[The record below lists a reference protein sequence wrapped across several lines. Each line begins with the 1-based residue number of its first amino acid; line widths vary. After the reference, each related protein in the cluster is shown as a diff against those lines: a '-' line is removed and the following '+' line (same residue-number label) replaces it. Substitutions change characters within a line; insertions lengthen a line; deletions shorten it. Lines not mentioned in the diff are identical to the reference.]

1 MDVTS
6 GVPQGSVLGPALFL
20 LYINDINDHIK
31 SKIKLFTDD
40 SIVYREIWSPED
52 HNILQQDLD
61 TLAEWSKTWL
71 MHFNVKK
78 CASLSITRKRNPKI
92 FQYSLMGEILNRVQ
106 KHDYL
111 GVTIAHDLRWNDHC
125 SKVINKAS
133 RTLGLLRRTLS
144 PCTKAVKSQ
153 AYSTLVR
160 PQLEY
165 ASEIWNPN
173 TTSEI
178 NRLEQ
183 VQRSSARFVFADYN
197 KRNHVTPLIQELNW
211 DSLHT
216 RRLIQQATMLYRI
229 QYALVNITF
238 PPCFQRASHISLRT
252 DHPLKIINLN
262 PPTMDSYKF
271 AFYPRAVAIWNR
283 LPAGAVLHINPSV
296 SHFQEFA
303 VPAIREMSPLHGCRV
318 L

>member
-1 MDVTS
+1 
-6 GVPQGSVLGPALFL
+6 
-20 LYINDINDHIK
+20 
-31 SKIKLFTDD
+31 
-40 SIVYREIWSPED
+40 
-52 HNILQQDLD
+52 
-61 TLAEWSKTWL
+61 

-111 GVTIAHDLRWNDHC
+111 GVTIAHDLWWNDHC

-271 AFYPRAVAIWNR
+271 AFYPRAVAIWNKTTSRSCPTHQSICQPLPGVCSSGHQGDVTPAWLSCPVMLLPSFVRSAPYVVKKYFILEHLLCLENELLFWSTFYFVR
-283 LPAGAVLHINPSV
+283 LAVDVNLAPILV
-296 SHFQEFA
+296 
-303 VPAIREMSPLHGCRV
+303 
-318 L
+318 